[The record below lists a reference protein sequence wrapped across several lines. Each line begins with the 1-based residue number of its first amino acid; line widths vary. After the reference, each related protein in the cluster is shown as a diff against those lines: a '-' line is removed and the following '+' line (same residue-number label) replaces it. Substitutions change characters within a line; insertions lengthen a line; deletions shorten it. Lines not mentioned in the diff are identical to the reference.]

1 MCELFGVSSKKDVQ
15 INDYLKKFYSH
26 SEEHP
31 HGWGLAIMN
40 ENQSIIQKQPVKA
53 SQSEELKDILSK
65 PVIATH
71 AFAHIRLAT
80 MGYLDSFNCHPF
92 SKIDNAG
99 RTWTLIHNGT
109 IFEYQDLNKYITKQ
123 LGETDSER
131 ILWYI
136 VDEINDLQDELERK
150 LNPEECFKL
159 LDDIIVNLSK
169 GNKLNVMIFN
179 GEFMYLH
186 TNYRNSLYYLKTED
200 TLFVTTS
207 PLGDENWRL
216 IPFNR
221 VIGIKDG
228 GLVFEGKKHNNEYF
242 VTEEHFDFLMDNL
255 SPSLRENMKN
265 NFGDLYYAKEY
276 QHNNQRG

>member
-1 MCELFGVSSKKDVQ
+1 MCELFAVSSKKSVE

-26 SEEHP
+26 CEEHP
-31 HGWGLAIMN
+31 HGWGLAIMSEN
-40 ENQSIIQKQPVKA
+40 ESIVQKQPMKA
-53 SQSEELKDILSK
+53 SESEELKKILSK
-65 PVIATH
+65 PIRVTN

-80 MGYLDSFNCHPF
+80 MGYMDSFNCHPF

-109 IFEYQDLNKYITKQ
+109 IFEYENLNKYITKQ

-150 LNPEECFKL
+150 LDPEECFKL
-159 LDDIIVNLSK
+159 LDDIIRDLSE

-179 GEFMYLH
+179 GEFMYIH

-200 TLFVTTS
+200 TLFITTR
-207 PLGDENWRL
+207 PITDEKWRL

-221 VIGIKDG
+221 VIGIKNG
-228 GLVFEGKKHNNEYF
+228 ELVFEGKKHDNEYF
-242 VTEEHFDFLMDNL
+242 ISEDHLKFILEQL
-255 SPSLRENMKN
+255 SPSLQENMKN
-265 NFGDLYYAKEY
+265 NFGDLYYANEY
-276 QHNNQRG
+276 QYKNQ

>member
-1 MCELFGVSSKKDVQ
+1 MCELFGVSSKKDVE
-15 INDYLKKFYSH
+15 INDYLKRFYSH
-26 SEEHP
+26 CEEHP
-31 HGWGLAIMN
+31 HGWGLAIMDKY
-40 ENQSIIQKQPVKA
+40 QSFIEKQPVKA

-65 PVIATH
+65 QVTVTN

-80 MGYLDSFNCHPF
+80 MGYMDSFNCHPF
-92 SKIDNAG
+92 SKMDNAG

-109 IFEYQDLNKYITKQ
+109 IFEYPELNKYVIKQ

-150 LNPEECFKL
+150 LKPEECFEL
-159 LDDIIVNLSK
+159 LDGIIVKLSE
-169 GNKLNVMIFN
+169 GNKLNVMIFD
-179 GEFMYLH
+179 GEYMYLH

-200 TLFVTTS
+200 TLFITTR
-207 PLGDENWRL
+207 PLGDEGWRL

-228 GLVFEGKKHNNEYF
+228 ELVFEGKKHNHEYF
-242 VTEEHFDFLMDNL
+242 VTEEHFDFLMQNI

-265 NFGDLYYAKEY
+265 SFGDLYYAKEY
-276 QHNNQRG
+276 QHKNQ

>member
-1 MCELFGVSSKKDVQ
+1 MCELFGVSSKKYVE
-15 INDYLKKFYSH
+15 INEYLEKFYSH

-31 HGWGLAIMN
+31 HGWGLAIMD

-53 SQSEELKDILSK
+53 SQSEELKKLLSK
-65 PVIATH
+65 PISVKN

-80 MGYLDSFNCHPF
+80 MGYMDSFNCHPF
-92 SKIDNAG
+92 IKIDNAG

-109 IFEYQDLNKYITKQ
+109 IFEYEDLKSYVSKQ

-131 ILWYI
+131 ILLYI
-136 VDEINDLQDELERK
+136 VDQINDLQDELERK

-159 LDDIIVNLSK
+159 LDNIITDLSE

-179 GEFMYLH
+179 GEFMYIH

-200 TLFVTTS
+200 TLFISTR
-207 PLGDENWRL
+207 PLNDENWRL

-228 GLVFEGKKHNNEYF
+228 ELAFEGKKHNHEYLI
-242 VTEEHFDFLMDNL
+242 TEDQLNFIMEQL
-255 SPSLRENMKN
+255 SPSLRESMKN
-265 NFGDLYYAKEY
+265 NFGELYYAKEY
-276 QHNNQRG
+276 RHNNQ